1 MIMMVIEYNLF
12 LEGIFLREMFND
24 GLSSMQSGIEKN
36 DPPAQAKRWLL
47 WPEKSPGGMGEL
59 GDGMGDVMGIQ
70 VVF

>member
-1 MIMMVIEYNLF
+1 
-12 LEGIFLREMFND
+12 MFNEV
-24 GLSSMQSGIEKN
+24 LSSTQSGIDKTTN

-59 GDGMGDVMGIQ
+59 GDGMGDVMRIQ